1 MSQSNQLPLKEECS
15 VCSVPLLKVLR
26 FSQNS
31 GLGDVVVI
39 QPSWLLQT
47 IAGTVFSPETFPPPH
62 VRFKDGVIT
71 KECFLEDLRRIPVVR
86 GHESMVCRM
95 LLDVGLALENEG
107 KIIAPGRLKPAPRL
121 LGSWQATEGCMI
133 FCGLEFSCQK
143 PRCFSAGVPIRLQC
157 HLHSYFLQVHG
168 HKPDLF
174 RHVIN
179 MVPSCAQSRA
189 CLVFSPDGLR
199 AWVLVRAPKGCEYD
213 AVYLLRFLK
222 EKLEQEVDVTSPG
235 SRMNMSVSVV
245 SSTSIQ
251 RQLSETATG
260 NVLDTYSAAMIAGSQ
275 GTEQVTSD
283 THNYTDHVSDLLF
296 CEKEHFRV
304 LSPMG
309 REEVCGAAE
318 KLDADNLAR
327 DLGLSGKKPHSGKAI
342 DVLDFWASSG
352 FKQTLEE
359 LEHQLSSAAST
370 QSYSELFDALHAERE
385 WVSEFALN
393 FCSRKFDRFRYCI
406 SYCIS

>member
-1 MSQSNQLPLKEECS
+1 M
-15 VCSVPLLKVLR
+15 
-26 FSQNS
+26 
-31 GLGDVVVI
+31 VV

-71 KECFLEDLRRIPVVR
+71 KERFLEDLCQIPAVR
-86 GHESMVCRM
+86 GHERMVCRM

-107 KIIAPGRLKPAPRL
+107 RIIAPGRLKSAPRL
-121 LGSWQATEGCMI
+121 LGSWQATDGCMI

-179 MVPSCAQSRA
+179 VVPSCAHSRA

-222 EKLEQEVDVTSPG
+222 EKLEQEVNKTSPG
-235 SRMNMSVSVV
+235 SRMGTSVV
-245 SSTSIQ
+245 SSASI
-251 RQLSETATG
+251 RSQLSESATG
-260 NVLDTYSAAMIAGSQ
+260 NVLDTYSAEEIAGSH
-275 GTEQVTSD
+275 GTVQVTSG
-283 THNYTDHVSDLLF
+283 THFHTDHVSDLLF
-296 CEKEHFRV
+296 CAEGHFRV
-304 LSPMG
+304 LSPIG
-309 REEVCGAAE
+309 RKEVCEAAE
-318 KLDADNLAR
+318 ELDAGKLAR
-327 DLGLSGKKPHSGKAI
+327 DLGLSGKNCHPAKAI
-342 DVLDFWASSG
+342 DILDSWASSG
-352 FKQTLEE
+352 FKQTLVE
-359 LEHQLSSAAST
+359 LENQLSSAGST
-370 QSYSELFDALHAERE
+370 QSYSELFDVLHAERE
-385 WVSEFALN
+385 RVSDLCSEFLQ
-393 FCSRKFDRFRYCI
+393 
-406 SYCIS
+406 